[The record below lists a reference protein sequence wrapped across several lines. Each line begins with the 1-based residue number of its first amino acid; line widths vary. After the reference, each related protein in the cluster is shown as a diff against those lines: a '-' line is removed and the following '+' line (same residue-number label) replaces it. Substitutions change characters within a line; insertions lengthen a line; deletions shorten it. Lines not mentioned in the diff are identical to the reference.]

1 MDDDTAKVRQPWA
14 AARALGQAALAFAAA
29 ARTTAEAVKAQQ
41 NKVEMQMDTDLNHDT
56 AQQQPMEL
64 DGGKDKSE
72 PGSPERSELTKTV
85 ADIDALITKP
95 QPMEADE
102 SVKLLIK
109 SKREEKE
116 AALASLR
123 AKRPTRTQLKVAAE
137 MLDKA
142 RSRHAKIKE
151 EEQSLKILLEDKQR
165 QMREVAQEITGHMA
179 EVSTLEFRLREEG
192 LAEFPQPTGAAES
205 RVLLTAIEAGVPCA
219 QAVLM
224 QQWHAFQQLCQAQA
238 AAQQGAAA
246 HHAAPQTPVRQP
258 VPISIATPRAAP
270 QEVDNEGDPDYGP
283 ALAPFKRRTDPYASP
298 PVENNTKAAK
308 ALAAKAAAA
317 ATQASAVPTPQ
328 APEDLS
334 DL

>member
-41 NKVEMQMDTDLNHDT
+41 NKVEMQMDTDLNHVT

-123 AKRPTRTQLKVAAE
+123 AKRPTRTRRKVAAE

-142 RSRHAKIKE
+142 RGRHAKIEE
-151 EEQSLKILLEDKQR
+151 EEQSPKILNKQR
-165 QMREVAQEITGHMA
+165 QVKEVAQEITGHVA
-179 EVSTLEFRLREEG
+179 EVSTLEFGLQEENKQR
-192 LAEFPQPTGAAES
+192 PDGAPS
-205 RVLLTAIEAGVPCA
+205 GWLKIRKTRSG
-219 QAVLM
+219 
-224 QQWHAFQQLCQAQA
+224 
-238 AAQQGAAA
+238 
-246 HHAAPQTPVRQP
+246 T
-258 VPISIATPRAAP
+258 
-270 QEVDNEGDPDYGP
+270 
-283 ALAPFKRRTDPYASP
+283 
-298 PVENNTKAAK
+298 
-308 ALAAKAAAA
+308 
-317 ATQASAVPTPQ
+317 ASAPADRSTSMTATATTWVQRWPRRRWRK
-328 APEDLS
+328 
-334 DL
+334 